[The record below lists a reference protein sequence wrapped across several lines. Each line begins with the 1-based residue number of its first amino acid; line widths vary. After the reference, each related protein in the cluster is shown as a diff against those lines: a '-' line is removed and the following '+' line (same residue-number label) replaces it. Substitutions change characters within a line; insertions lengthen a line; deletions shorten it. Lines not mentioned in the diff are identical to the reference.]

1 MPTGNRELPG
11 RAGFTE
17 AMRSEWTK
25 LRTVR
30 SAVWTLAAMAAFVLG
45 TAVFVGGTRSLQPDD
60 TVLGGSLT
68 GATFGLI
75 VGASFGVLMMSREY
89 ATGTIRATLTAC
101 PRRGVVLA
109 AKATVT
115 AGSMF
120 VVALGACLLAYQVG
134 TAMLSGAGYA
144 PGAPMPALLGVA
156 LCFSVT
162 GLFGLAVGTVL
173 RHSAGAITTMIAVI
187 MLPSLLGPL
196 LGDGGRWVAGASPV
210 AALQKLSQSSDAAP
224 DVVGSLGA
232 WPSLWLVCGYGLLAL
247 LGAVLLFQR
256 RDA

>member
-1 MPTGNRELPG
+1 MQGRVEQG
-11 RAGFTE
+11 RAGF
-17 AMRSEWTK
+17 AQALAAEWTK

-30 SAVWTLAAMAAFVLG
+30 SALWTLAAMAASVLG
-45 TAVFVGGTRSLQPDD
+45 IAVFVGATGSLQPDD

-68 GATFGLI
+68 GATFGLL
-75 VGASFGVLMMSREY
+75 VGASVGVLVISRDY
-89 ATGTIRATLTAC
+89 AAGTIGATLMAC

-115 AGSMF
+115 AAVLF
-120 VVALGACLLAYQVG
+120 AVALATCFLAWQVG
-134 TAMLSGAGYA
+134 TAMLPDGHA

-162 GLFGLAVGTVL
+162 GLLGLAVGTVL
-173 RHSAGAITTMIAVI
+173 RHPAGAITTMVAVLL
-187 MLPSLLGPL
+187 LPSMLGPL
-196 LGDGGRWVAGASPV
+196 LGGWERWVAGAAPV

-224 DVVGSLGA
+224 DAVGSLGG
-232 WPSLWLVCGYGLLAL
+232 WRSLWLVCGYGLVAL
-247 LGAVLLFQR
+247 VGAVLVFRR